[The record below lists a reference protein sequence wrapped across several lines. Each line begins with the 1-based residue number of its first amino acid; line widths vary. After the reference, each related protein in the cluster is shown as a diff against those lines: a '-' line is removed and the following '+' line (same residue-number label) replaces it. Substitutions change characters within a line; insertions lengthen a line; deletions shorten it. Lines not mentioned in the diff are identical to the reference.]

1 MKTMIIGICGG
12 SGSGKTTLSKKLL
25 ESLGDKATI
34 VYMDNF
40 YKFQPNT
47 TYEER
52 CLTNYDHP
60 DAFDA
65 DILIQCV
72 KELKEGKNTKIPVY
86 DFTIHNRSEE
96 EWQTVE
102 AKPIIILD
110 GILLFAIPELLEF
123 FDLKIFV
130 DTPADIRILRRLR
143 RDVRD
148 RARSIDSVIE
158 QYTTTVKPMHD
169 KFIEPTKK
177 YADIIV
183 PEGGKNEKA
192 YNLIINA
199 LVHQME

>member
-1 MKTMIIGICGG
+1 MKTTIIGICGG
-12 SGSGKTTLSKKLL
+12 SGSGKTTLSKKLI

-72 KELKEGKNTKIPVY
+72 KDLREGKDTKIPIY
-86 DFTIHNRSEE
+86 DFTIHNRSDE
-96 EWQTVE
+96 EWLTVE

-110 GILLFAIPELLEF
+110 GILLFAIPELLDL

-148 RARSIDSVIE
+148 RARTIDSVIE

-169 KFIEPTKK
+169 KYIEPTKK
-177 YADIIV
+177 FADIIV

>member
-12 SGSGKTTLSKKLL
+12 SGSGKTTLSKKLI